1 MRIVGLTGGIAT
13 GKSTVSSFLTVQKIP
28 VVDADLIAR
37 QVVLPDTPAYHSII
51 STFGSTILNPD
62 KTINRTDL
70 GALIFSNSELREKLN
85 HITHPYI
92 RLEMLRQVIW
102 HFITGETLCVLDTP
116 LLFEAKLH
124 RWVHTVVVVYCSD
137 DLQRERLMRRDK
149 ITVIQAQQRIDSQM
163 PIDRKKS
170 LADYVIDN
178 TSTLES
184 TQEQTLNL
192 MDVLTPKPWIIL
204 IIWCILIVPIIWV
217 YVAVVVSIRWTAWRR
232 NLYMGYNR
240 IRNWIKLPINSVPD
254 ASATRIPTLSTPGQT
269 KQVGSNDNLLQYPTT
284 LSDISLPPAAER
296 FN

>member
-124 RWVHTVVVVYCSD
+124 RWVHTVVVVYC
-137 DLQRERLMRRDK
+137 
-149 ITVIQAQQRIDSQM
+149 
-163 PIDRKKS
+163 
-170 LADYVIDN
+170 
-178 TSTLES
+178 
-184 TQEQTLNL
+184 
-192 MDVLTPKPWIIL
+192 
-204 IIWCILIVPIIWV
+204 
-217 YVAVVVSIRWTAWRR
+217 
-232 NLYMGYNR
+232 
-240 IRNWIKLPINSVPD
+240 VPD